1 MRHIPEKVQ
10 IDFTDEKITGSAGG
24 IFLAEV
30 ARRMGLPR
38 MLERSL
44 SEKVRNRGASDTEMM
59 QSLIYSLAQGDGALS
74 DVDRLGADEARQL
87 LLGVGRVPDSRRLGE
102 YLSRFDVTSVGCLRG
117 VAQQVVGSVIGEVA
131 RHLQEQH
138 GYVPVFVDG
147 SAVEV
152 EGHGYEGANRGYN
165 DEEQYWLH
173 SVFVGSLWASQK
185 LNPGGEDVAG
195 GWRQQ
200 LEETAYL
207 LKDLAVKVWVRVD
220 NAYYRGEVVSFC
232 RTMGWDYSIS
242 VTSDTYKTPLW
253 EEVKVLGDADWVW
266 LNNDRTEQAALIC
279 HQPAGWE
286 EMETYV
292 VVRSFWDGDQKL
304 LLPRY
309 SFILVSDY
317 ELPLQEIVKR
327 HRGKMGQE
335 NAQKGPLIDLD
346 LHHPPCRRFYAN
358 QAFYTAGQIAQV
370 LLCAVQY
377 KLLPRR
383 ARIHGIRMVIR
394 DLVRTAGRLVR
405 HGRRWTLKF
414 AKTALRLDWLVYAA
428 DRMEDLDVSPG

>member
-24 IFLAEV
+24 IFLGQV
-30 ARRMGLPR
+30 ASRMGLPE
-38 MLERSL
+38 MLARNL
-44 SEKVRNRGASDTEMM
+44 SVKVRDRGASDSEMM
-59 QSLIYSLAQGDGALS
+59 LSLIYSLAQGDGALC
-74 DVDRLGADEARQL
+74 DVDRLGADESRQL
-87 LLGVGRVPDSRRLGE
+87 LLGLGQVPGSRRLGE
-102 YLSRFDVTSVGCLRG
+102 YLSRFGSKSVGCLRG
-117 VAQQVVGSVIGEVA
+117 VAQQAAGGVIGDVA

-147 SAVEV
+147 TAVEV
-152 EGHGYEGANRGYN
+152 EGREYEGAFSGYN
-165 DEEQYWLH
+165 EEEQYWLH
-173 SVFVGSLWASQK
+173 SVFVGPLWVSQV

-195 GWRQQ
+195 GWRRQ

-207 LKDLAVKVWVRVD
+207 LKDMAIKVWVRVD

-232 RTMGWDYSIS
+232 RAMGWDYSIS
-242 VTSDTYKTPLW
+242 VTNDTYKKPLW
-253 EEVKVLGDADWVW
+253 EEVQVLADSDWEW
-266 LNNDRTEQAALIC
+266 LSDDRTEQAALIC

-286 EMETYV
+286 EMESYV
-292 VVRSFWDGDQKL
+292 VVRSFFDGNQKL

-309 SFILVSDY
+309 SFILVSNHDM
-317 ELPLQEIVKR
+317 PLGEMVKR

-346 LHHPPCRRFYAN
+346 LHHPPCRSFHAN

-370 LLCAVQY
+370 LLVAVQY
-377 KLLPRR
+377 KLLPRK

-394 DLVRTAGRLVR
+394 NLVRTAGRLVR
-405 HGRRWTLKF
+405 HGRQWTLKF
-414 AKTALRLDWLVYAA
+414 AKSALRLDWLIHAA
-428 DRMEDLDVSPG
+428 DRLDTSDFSPA